1 MATLKRGDSGDGVK
15 AVQRG
20 LDKLGS
26 LLIVD
31 GDFGPATEAAVV
43 DARIALQAPGPPE
56 ADDALQ
62 NVLAGI
68 PDPSPELTSPGV
80 TFIGRE
86 EVAGPAEYRRM
97 YSRPIWPSKTSGITI
112 GIGYDLN
119 WVSKGQL
126 AADWGDTLSPGTLDL
141 LAALVG
147 VKGTQKRLDSVTDI
161 TIPLTDAVRV
171 FLKRML
177 PVHIKKTRTA
187 YPTLDDLPA
196 PRRTALIS
204 LVFNR
209 GNDLSGD
216 RRREMKTIRE
226 LIAAGDPEPVADQLD
241 AMTRL
246 WDPATEGGLI
256 KRRQRE
262 AILWRSGFEALQ
274 LA

>member
-31 GDFGPATEAAVV
+31 GDFGPSTEAAVV

-62 NVLAGI
+62 NVLASI
-68 PDPSPELTSPGV
+68 PDPSLELTSPGV

-86 EVAGPAEYRRM
+86 EIAGPGEYRRK
-97 YSRPIWPSKTSGITI
+97 YSRPVWPSKTSGITI

-119 WVSKGQL
+119 WVSKGRF
-126 AADWGDTLSPGTLDL
+126 AADWGDTLPPGTFDL

-147 VKGTQKRLDSVTDI
+147 VNGTQKRLDSVADI
-161 TIPLTDAVRV
+161 TIPLTDAVGV

-209 GNDLSGD
+209 GNDLGGD
-216 RRREMKTIRE
+216 RRREMKTIRD
-226 LIAAGDPEPVADQLD
+226 LIAAGDPQPVADQLD

-256 KRRQRE
+256 RRRQRE
-262 AILWRSGFEALQ
+262 AVLWRSGFEALQ